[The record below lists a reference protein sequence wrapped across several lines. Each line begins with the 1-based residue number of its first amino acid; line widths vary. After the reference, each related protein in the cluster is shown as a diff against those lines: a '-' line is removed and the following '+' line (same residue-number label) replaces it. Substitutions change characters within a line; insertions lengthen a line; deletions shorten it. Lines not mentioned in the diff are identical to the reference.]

1 MEFIY
6 DTQSRYYFS
15 RCTDCGRTGSFLC
28 VFHSQT
34 VYITADGEEYAYY
47 PLSED
52 RTVTIERSGHINKI
66 TIKDGQV
73 SMTFSDC
80 SGQDCIQQGK
90 ISQTSQSI
98 TCLPNR
104 IVIEI
109 RGDSSEYDA
118 VVR

>member
-1 MEFIY
+1 MP
-6 DTQSRYYFS
+6 
-15 RCTDCGRTGSFLC
+15 
-28 VFHSQT
+28 
-34 VYITADGEEYAYY
+34 IT

-80 SGQDCIQQGK
+80 SGQDCLQQGK

>member
-1 MEFIY
+1 MFKKADILLACFLVAAGLTMSY
-6 DTQSRYYFS
+6 IFS
-15 RCTDCGRTGSFLC
+15 FGRTAGDQLDISCDGQLFGS
-28 VFHSQT
+28 
-34 VYITADGEEYAYY
+34 Y

-52 RTVTIERSGHINKI
+52 REITVERDGHINKI

>member
-1 MEFIY
+1 MIRKADIILAAVLIVVGLALSYAF
-6 DTQSRYYFS
+6 F
-15 RCTDCGRTGSFLC
+15 TGGETG
-28 VFHSQT
+28 QT

-90 ISQTSQSI
+90 ISPTSQSI